1 MLMEASQASLPKAPD
16 GPITIDLPPAERAA
30 LEELAQL
37 RGGNLTA
44 AIRQALINDK
54 FVRDRLKQ
62 GVEIVLRNPD
72 GQLVKLNWA

>member
-1 MLMEASQASLPKAPD
+1 MEASQTTSPPKAID
-16 GPITIDLPPAERAA
+16 GPITFDLPPGERVA

-37 RGGNLTA
+37 QGGSVAA

-62 GVEIVLRNPD
+62 GVELALRNPD
-72 GQLVKLNWA
+72 GQLVKLNWS

>member
-1 MLMEASQASLPKAPD
+1 MEATASTANDAEHVSISL
-16 GPITIDLPPAERAA
+16 DLPAPEAAA
-30 LEELAQL
+30 LKELAEL
-37 RGGNLTA
+37 RGGNSAA

-54 FVRDRLKQ
+54 FVRDRLKD